1 MRSTVKYRS
10 VLCVGLALTYVSSAS
25 AAVVVTQI
33 QDRCF
38 WSLWLY
44 SDWIQQN
51 LAHEQVMK
59 DHDTSSVEVFD
70 EESLEGVD
78 IVYVS
83 PAIGELQLATAEID
97 ALETFVIG
105 GGRLIL
111 PVDNGSKWVEEYVEL
126 AARFGVIYGDG
137 YINGTIEGIVQDFDN
152 PITEGPAGTV
162 HRFTGAAV
170 NDNLTSTNEDFRVLA
185 LWDDGP
191 VALGFLELG
200 AGQVV
205 FLSDFNTWDNDM
217 IFNDDNQTLWT
228 NLFLYSHPGCEG
240 DVNGDGLVDPLDS
253 GFVLARF
260 GCPVGTGDP
269 SCDAADTNADGLVD
283 PLDVGFVLAR
293 FGDCP

>member
-1 MRSTVKYRS
+1 
-10 VLCVGLALTYVSSAS
+10 
-25 AAVVVTQI
+25 
-33 QDRCF
+33 
-38 WSLWLY
+38 
-44 SDWIQQN
+44 
-51 LAHEQVMK
+51 MK

-97 ALETFVIG
+97 ALEAFVIG

-137 YINGTIEGIVQDFDN
+137 YINGTVEGIVQDFDN

-205 FLSDFNTWDNDM
+205 FLSDFNTWNNDM

-228 NLFLYSHPGCEG
+228 NLFLYSRPGCEG